1 MNNKGFTLIEA
12 LAVIVLLGIVL
23 AIGGY
28 SVANYLSDSKE
39 KSLHILRD
47 NIKSAMINYYNECK
61 YLSTSD
67 AICKKDNDGG
77 EEKIF
82 VIDSNNTLS
91 TTVGSLVEF
100 GFLDN
105 QILRDLNI
113 EELDDEYSSKITNLM
128 NCEVSIKYDKDNKEF
143 NSVDFDS
150 DTCGSIG
157 N

>member
-61 YLSTSD
+61 YL
-67 AICKKDNDGG
+67 K
-77 EEKIF
+77 
-82 VIDSNNTLS
+82 
-91 TTVGSLVEF
+91 TTVCEDDNIEDDTLTTSLGELVNK